1 MKYIFAILCAVIFYS
16 CKTQKAYFYKDSDYK
31 DKWQYFNLQDTVHTT
46 IISHLPAT
54 VYCGNMAF
62 GSVSI
67 VKTEANDTIRI
78 LNLCNMERYSPGQ
91 KVVFKPAEKPNF
103 SVHFSQTTVQYENKD
118 TLYEQPSAYD
128 LKILKTAWGYAVE

>member
-1 MKYIFAILCAVIFYS
+1 MQYCVAQYYIRAKRKRHTFIKILTIKIS
-16 CKTQKAYFYKDSDYK
+16 GS
-31 DKWQYFNLQDTVHTT
+31 FNLHDTINTT
-46 IISHLPAT
+46 IIVHYPVT
-54 VYCGNMAF
+54 VGCGTKAF

-78 LNLCNMERYSPGQ
+78 LNLCNMEHYKPGQ

-118 TLYEQPSAYD
+118 TLYEQSSAYD

>member
-31 DKWQYFNLQDTVHTT
+31 DKWQYFNLHDTINTT
-46 IISHLPAT
+46 IIVHYPVT
-54 VYCGNMAF
+54 VGCGTKAF

-78 LNLCNMERYSPGQ
+78 LNLCNMEHYKSGQ
-91 KVVFKPAEKPNF
+91 KVLFRSAEKPSLPCQLALYNTRKMILYM
-103 SVHFSQTTVQYENKD
+103 SSHLITT
-118 TLYEQPSAYD
+118 
-128 LKILKTAWGYAVE
+128 